1 MKTDTKLENCH
12 NRRNGISAVICT
24 DIKVTG
30 IRPVEISSE
39 NYKKATFSK
48 MPRVI
53 NFKISEN

>member
-12 NRRNGISAVICT
+12 NRRNGISPVSCT

-39 NYKKATFSK
+39 NCKKGTFSK
-48 MPRVI
+48 TSKL
-53 NFKISEN
+53 NSFKISEN